1 MSNYE
6 RYFADKREEHLSE
19 LKEWLSIPSISALSE
34 HKKDIQAAASW
45 LADALKRAGM
55 ETVEIL
61 ETKGHPI
68 VYAERM
74 KAPGRPT
81 LLIYGHYDVQPV
93 DPLNLWTT
101 PPFEPDIRDGKL
113 YARGATDD
121 KGQLFLHIKAVEA
134 ILREEGELPVNI
146 KFCIEGEEEI
156 SGESLPEFLKA
167 NKEKVAADA
176 VIISDS
182 SLLEPGKP
190 SICTGLRGLC
200 SLEVTVSTAKTDLHS
215 GLYGGAVPN
224 ALHALISLLDTLHDE
239 KGRVT
244 VEGFYE
250 GVPEL
255 TDLEKADLAS
265 YNPDEKKL
273 AADLGLDALYGEEGF
288 SFTER
293 TGARPTL
300 ELNGVWGGFQ
310 GEGTKTVIPKEAH
323 AKITCRLVGTQDP
336 QKTLDR
342 VESHLKANVQKGAKV
357 RVEQGERANAFTCD
371 PSDPM
376 LQLAADA
383 YEEVY
388 GKRAVFTKDGGS
400 IPVVAT
406 FSRVVEAPVV
416 IMGFG
421 LPDENLHA
429 PDEHLNLVNFDK
441 GLLTLV
447 RYLHKT
453 AKVEPS
459 RK

>member
-1 MSNYE
+1 VSDYKT
-6 RYFADKREEHLSE
+6 YFAERREQHLNE

-34 HKKDIQAAASW
+34 HKGDILASARW
-45 LADALKRAGM
+45 LADALTRAGM
-55 ETVEIL
+55 EKVEIH
-61 ETKGHPI
+61 ETKGNPI
-68 VYAERM
+68 VYAEHL

-81 LLIYGHYDVQPV
+81 ILIYGHYDVQPV
-93 DPLNLWTT
+93 DPLHLWTT
-101 PPFEPDIRDGKL
+101 PPFEPDIRDGKI

-121 KGQLFLHIKAVEA
+121 KGQLFLHVKVVEA
-134 ILREEGELPVNI
+134 ILRQEGSLPVNI
-146 KFCIEGEEEI
+146 KFCVEGEEEV
-156 SGESLPEFLKA
+156 SGTSLPEFLKA
-167 NKEKVAADA
+167 NREKLAADA
-176 VIISDS
+176 IVISDS

-200 SLEVTVSTAKTDLHS
+200 SMEVTVSTARTDLHS

-224 ALHALISLLDTLHDE
+224 ALHALVSLLATLHDE

-255 TDLEKADLAS
+255 TALEKQDLAS
-265 YNPDEKKL
+265 YNPDEAKL
-273 AADLGLDALYGEEGF
+273 AAELGLDTLYGEEGY

-336 QKTLDR
+336 QRTLDR
-342 VESHLKANVQKGAKV
+342 IEAHLRKHIQPGAKV
-357 RVEQGERANAFTCD
+357 HVKQLERALAFSCD
-371 PSDPM
+371 PTDPM

-388 GKRAVFTKDGGS
+388 GKRAIFTKDGGS

-406 FSRVVEAPVV
+406 FADVLRAPVV
-416 IMGFG
+416 MMGFG

-429 PDEHLNLVNFDK
+429 PDEHFSLDNFDK

-447 RYLHKT
+447 NYLHK
-453 AKVEPS
+453 AAGS
-459 RK
+459 SAI